1 MTVLGCFVFLGYRFG
16 ISCDRFG
23 ISCDRFGISCDRFG
37 ISCDRFGLNCD
48 RFGLSCD
55 RLRLSCDSFGLS
67 CDRFGLQFSDD
78 ALPDAS
84 ESSNRPYYKT
94 PSLCPNSL
102 ERNRHSPSL

>member
-23 ISCDRFGISCDRFG
+23 ISCDRFGLNCNG
-37 ISCDRFGLNCD
+37 FGLN
-48 RFGLSCD
+48 CD

-67 CDRFGLQFSDD
+67 CDRFGLQFSDG

-84 ESSNRPYYKT
+84 ESLSRPCYKT
-94 PSLCPNSL
+94 PLLCPNSL
-102 ERNRHSPSL
+102 ERNKHSQSL